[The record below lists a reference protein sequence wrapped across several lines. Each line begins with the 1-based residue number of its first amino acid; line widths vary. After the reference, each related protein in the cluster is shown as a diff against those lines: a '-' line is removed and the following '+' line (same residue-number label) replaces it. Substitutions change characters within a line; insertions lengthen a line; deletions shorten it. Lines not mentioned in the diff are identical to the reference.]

1 MKRNFLRFFVVAL
14 AQQTT
19 IFEQDLCSLFEQM
32 KELIYLDIYG
42 EISQIKVQSYRL
54 MVQTRFANSRIDIQ
68 TSRFRLWK

>member
-42 EISQIKVQSYRL
+42 EISQIKLQSYRL
-54 MVQTRFANSRIDIQ
+54 MVQTRFTNSRIDIQ